1 MDAKSLARQW
11 ARDEKNLDSN
21 LDSNL
26 GSNVDS
32 NVSSNEGSSSDKQVD
47 KDNLPDY
54 QSPQYV
60 ISIYSEQR
68 AIDFDQD
75 QETGQTQIEID
86 HETVDAETLQRY
98 GRDYGISQATSTHL
112 SAQEKNLWFYS
123 VTPREDR
130 DYFEKGIETYYSLH
144 VHAVDDREPQA
155 QDYRQIGA
163 LIDVRL
169 EPAPTLT
176 RTDVENDSLGV
187 IESESK
193 SKSDFEF

>member
-1 MDAKSLARQW
+1 MDAKALAHQW

-32 NVSSNEGSSSDKQVD
+32 NVSSNEGSSLDKQVD

-86 HETVDAETLQRY
+86 HETVDADTLQRY

-112 SAQEKNLWFYS
+112 SAQEKTFGS
-123 VTPREDR
+123 TRSRPAKIVTTS
-130 DYFEKGIETYYSLH
+130 KK
-144 VHAVDDREPQA
+144 
-155 QDYRQIGA
+155 A
-163 LIDVRL
+163 LK
-169 EPAPTLT
+169 PTTACTFTL
-176 RTDVENDSLGV
+176 
-187 IESESK
+187 
-193 SKSDFEF
+193 

>member
-1 MDAKSLARQW
+1 MDAKALARQW
-11 ARDEKNLDSN
+11 ARDEKKLD
-21 LDSNL
+21 
-26 GSNVDS
+26 SNVDS
-32 NVSSNEGSSSDKQVD
+32 SLDKQVD
-47 KDNLPDY
+47 KDNLPEQ

-68 AIDFDQD
+68 AIDFDLD
-75 QETGQTQIEID
+75 QETGHTQIEID
-86 HETVDAETLQRY
+86 HETVDADTLQRY

-169 EPAPTLT
+169 DPSPTLA
-176 RTDVENDSLGV
+176 RTEVENDSVGI
-187 IESESK
+187 IES
-193 SKSDFEF
+193 DHEF

>member
-1 MDAKSLARQW
+1 MDAKALARQW
-11 ARDEKNLDSN
+11 ARDEKNLGSNVGSNEDSN
-21 LDSNL
+21 L
-26 GSNVDS
+26 
-32 NVSSNEGSSSDKQVD
+32 DKQVD
-47 KDNLPDY
+47 KDNLPDH

-86 HETVDAETLQRY
+86 HETVDADTLQRY
-98 GRDYGISQATSTHL
+98 GRDYGISQATSSHL
-112 SAQEKNLWFYS
+112 SAHEKSLWFYS

-130 DYFEKGIETYYSLH
+130 AFFEKGIETYYSLH

-169 EPAPTLT
+169 DPSPTLA
-176 RTDVENDSLGV
+176 RTEVENDSVGI
-187 IESESK
+187 IES
-193 SKSDFEF
+193 DHEF

>member
-1 MDAKSLARQW
+1 MDAKALARQW
-11 ARDEKNLDSN
+11 ARDDKNLDSN
-21 LDSNL
+21 LD
-26 GSNVDS
+26 
-32 NVSSNEGSSSDKQVD
+32 
-47 KDNLPDY
+47 KDNFPEH
-54 QSPQYV
+54 QSTQYV

-86 HETVDAETLQRY
+86 HETVDADTLQRY
-98 GRDYGISQATSTHL
+98 GRGYGISQATSTHL
-112 SAQEKNLWFYS
+112 SVHEKSLWFYS
-123 VTPREDR
+123 VTPREDH

-169 EPAPTLT
+169 EPATTLA
-176 RTDVENDSLGV
+176 RTEVENDSLGV
-187 IESESK
+187 IEPESE

>member
-1 MDAKSLARQW
+1 MDAKALARQW

-21 LDSNL
+21 
-26 GSNVDS
+26 VDS
-32 NVSSNEGSSSDKQVD
+32 NDYSNVYSSLDKQVD
-47 KDNLPDY
+47 KDNLPEH

-86 HETVDAETLQRY
+86 HETVDADTLQRY

-169 EPAPTLT
+169 EPAPTLA
-176 RTDVENDSLGV
+176 RTEVENDSLGV
-187 IESESK
+187 IEPESE

>member
-1 MDAKSLARQW
+1 MDAKALARQW
-11 ARDEKNLDSN
+11 ARDEKNL
-21 LDSNL
+21 
-26 GSNVDS
+26 GSNVG
-32 NVSSNEGSSSDKQVD
+32 SNEDSSLDKQVD
-47 KDNLPDY
+47 KDNLPDH

-86 HETVDAETLQRY
+86 HETVDADTLQRY

-144 VHAVDDREPQA
+144 VHTVDDREPQA

-169 EPAPTLT
+169 EPATTLA
-176 RTDVENDSLGV
+176 RTEVENDSLGV
-187 IESESK
+187 IESEPE

>member
-1 MDAKSLARQW
+1 MDAKALARQW
-11 ARDEKNLDSN
+11 ARNEK
-21 LDSNL
+21 NL
-26 GSNVDS
+26 GSNEDS
-32 NVSSNEGSSSDKQVD
+32 SLDKQVD
-47 KDNLPDY
+47 KDNFPDH

-75 QETGQTQIEID
+75 QQTGQTQIEID
-86 HETVDAETLQRY
+86 HETVDADTLQRY

-112 SAQEKNLWFYS
+112 SAQDKPLWFYS

-144 VHAVDDREPQA
+144 VHAVDDREPQT
-155 QDYRQIGA
+155 QDYRQIGT

-169 EPAPTLT
+169 EPAPTLA
-176 RTDVENDSLGV
+176 RTEVENDAQGV
-187 IESESK
+187 TAPESEPESG
-193 SKSDFEF
+193 SDFEL

>member
-11 ARDEKNLDSN
+11 ARDDKN

-130 DYFEKGIETYYSLH
+130 AYFEKGIETYYSLH
-144 VHAVDDREPQA
+144 IHTVDDREPQA

-163 LIDVRL
+163 LIDLRL
-169 EPAPTLT
+169 EPAATLA
-176 RTDVENDSLGV
+176 RTEVENDALGV
-187 IESESK
+187 TAPESERESE

>member
-11 ARDEKNLDSN
+11 ARDDKN

-26 GSNVDS
+26 GSNV
-32 NVSSNEGSSSDKQVD
+32 SSNEGSSLDKQVD
-47 KDNLPDY
+47 KDNLPEHP
-54 QSPQYV
+54 SPQYV

-86 HETVDAETLQRY
+86 HETVDADTLQRY

-169 EPAPTLT
+169 EPATTLA
-176 RTDVENDSLGV
+176 RTEVENDSLGV
-187 IESESK
+187 IESEPE